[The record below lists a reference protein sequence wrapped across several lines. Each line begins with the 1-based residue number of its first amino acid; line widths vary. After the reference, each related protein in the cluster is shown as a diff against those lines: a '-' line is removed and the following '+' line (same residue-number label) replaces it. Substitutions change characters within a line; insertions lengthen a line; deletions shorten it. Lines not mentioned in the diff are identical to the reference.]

1 MKVGAPELWGSFLM
15 SILWEL
21 LLKTDSRVFCAQ
33 KRILKSFLE
42 NFKVIVIG
50 VGFDAK
56 KMEN

>member
-15 SILWEL
+15 SILWDF
-21 LLKTDSRVFCAQ
+21 LKTDSQVFCAQ

-42 NFKVIVIG
+42 VFKVIVIG

>member
-1 MKVGAPELWGSFLM
+1 MM
-15 SILWEL
+15 I

-42 NFKVIVIG
+42 VFKVIVIG

>member
-1 MKVGAPELWGSFLM
+1 MM
-15 SILWEL
+15 I
-21 LLKTDSRVFCAQ
+21 LLKTDSWLFGAQ

-42 NFKVIVIG
+42 IFKVIVIG